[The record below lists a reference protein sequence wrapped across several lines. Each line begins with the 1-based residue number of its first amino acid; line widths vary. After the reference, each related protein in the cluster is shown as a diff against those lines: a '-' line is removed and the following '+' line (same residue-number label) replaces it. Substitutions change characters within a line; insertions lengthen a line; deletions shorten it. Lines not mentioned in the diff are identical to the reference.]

1 MKVDRTRF
9 KKLFLVAGATM
20 ALVAGLV
27 STVPSAYAG
36 GTIKVDDDKF
46 ISIGM
51 GVRTEFSAVQHSS
64 ANGGGMG
71 NNFQINNA
79 RIYVN
84 GKIHKYVG
92 YEFNTECYNCFTGA
106 GGGAGFGGNSAI
118 GLLDAIGKFEF
129 NQYANL
135 WVGRMLVTGERGEL
149 NGPFYHAT
157 FEGFKTPLN
166 SADYS
171 GNFGNGT
178 SAGGVVNGSGLYGRD
193 NGATFWGQID
203 PAIGHLQY
211 SVGVYSGLRNSGG
224 GIGGGANQQ
233 NNMLYAGRLTYNFFN
248 AEKNPG
254 YYTSGTYYGTAG
266 DILAI
271 AVGANHQMNGAGS
284 FAAPS
289 DLTIFVADLL
299 FEKPLANNGGVI
311 TVNAEAKQYFAN
323 YNNATAFSGAANAAN
338 PGGTNAGCFCMFDG
352 LSWTGYAM
360 YLLPNEIGIGKL
372 QPYVRF
378 TSVQPNNS
386 SKREETEA
394 GANYIIAGHNARISA
409 FWQYGDLASK
419 GSQGGPDIYSPL
431 RQGDRAHAFKLALQF
446 QY

>member
-1 MKVDRTRF
+1 M
-9 KKLFLVAGATM
+9 
-20 ALVAGLV
+20 
-27 STVPSAYAG
+27 
-36 GTIKVDDDKF
+36 
-46 ISIGM
+46 
-51 GVRTEFSAVQHSS
+51 
-64 ANGGGMG
+64 
-71 NNFQINNA
+71 
-79 RIYVN
+79 
-84 GKIHKYVG
+84 
-92 YEFNTECYNCFTGA
+92 
-106 GGGAGFGGNSAI
+106 
-118 GLLDAIGKFEF
+118 
-129 NQYANL
+129 NL
-135 WVGRMLVTGERGEL
+135 WVGRLLVTGERGEL

-171 GNFGNGT
+171 GNFGAGT
-178 SAGGVVNGSGLYGRD
+178 SAGGVTNGAGLYGRD
-193 NGATFWGQID
+193 NGATFWGQVD
-203 PAIGHLQY
+203 PAVGHLQY

-289 DLTIFVADLL
+289 DMTIFVSDLL

-311 TVNAEAKQYFAN
+311 TVNAEVKQYFAN
-323 YNNATAFSGAANAAN
+323 YNQNVAFT
-338 PGGTNAGCFCMFDG
+338 GGTAAVADCFCMFDG

-360 YLLPNEIGIGKL
+360 YLLPNDVGIGKF
-372 QPYVRF
+372 QPYARF

-394 GANYIIAGHNARISA
+394 GVNYIIAGHNARISA

-419 GSQGGPDIYSPL
+419 GSQGGASIYAPDRL
-431 RQGDRAHAFKLALQF
+431 GDRNHAFKLALQF

>member
-1 MKVDRTRF
+1 MKVDRKRV
-9 KKLFLVAGATM
+9 KNLFVVAGATL
-20 ALVAGLV
+20 ALVAGMA
-27 STVPSAYAG
+27 STLPSAYAA
-36 GTIKVDDDKF
+36 GTIKVDDDKW
-46 ISIGM
+46 ISVGM
-51 GVRTEFSAVQHSS
+51 GVRTEFSAVQGTS

-71 NNFQINNA
+71 NNFQVNNA
-79 RIYVN
+79 RLYFN

-92 YEFNTECYNCFTGA
+92 FEFNTDCFNCATGSG
-106 GGGAGFGGNSAI
+106 GGGAGNFAGNSTM

-129 NQYANL
+129 NQYVNL

-171 GNFGNGT
+171 SNFGAGT
-178 SAGGVVNGSGLYGRD
+178 AGGGSVGAGVYGRD
-193 NGATFWGQID
+193 NGATFWGQVD
-203 PAIGHLQY
+203 PGVGHLQY
-211 SVGVYSGLRNSGG
+211 SVGVYSGLRNGNTTG
-224 GIGGGANQQ
+224 PNQQ
-233 NNMLYAGRLTYNFFN
+233 NSMLYAGRLTYNFFN
-248 AEKNPG
+248 PEKNPG

-266 DILAI
+266 DILAL
-271 AVGANHQMNGAGS
+271 AVGFNHQQNGAGS

-289 DLTIFVADLL
+289 DMTIFVADLL

-311 TVNAEAKQYFAN
+311 TVNAEVKQYFAN
-323 YNNATAFSGAANAAN
+323 YNQNVAFSGAANAAN

-352 LSWTGYAM
+352 LSYTGYAM
-360 YLLPNEIGIGKL
+360 YLFPNEVGIGKF

-378 TSVQPNNS
+378 TAVQPNNS
-386 SKREETEA
+386 TKREETEV
-394 GANYIIAGHNARISA
+394 GTNYIIAGHNARIAA

-419 GSQGGPDIYSPL
+419 GSQGGADIYSPD
-431 RQGDRAHAFKLALQF
+431 RQGDRVHAFKLALQL

>member
-1 MKVDRTRF
+1 MKVDRKRF
-9 KKLFLVAGATM
+9 KKLFVVAGAAM
-20 ALVAGLV
+20 ALVAGMV

-36 GTIKVDDDKF
+36 GTIKADDDKW
-46 ISIGM
+46 ISVGT

-71 NNFQINNA
+71 NNFAINNA
-79 RIYVN
+79 RIYIN

-92 YEFNTECYNCFTGA
+92 FEFNTECYNCATGS
-106 GGGAGFGGNSAI
+106 GGGGSTNFGGNSTI

-171 GNFGNGT
+171 SNFGPGT
-178 SAGGVVNGSGLYGRD
+178 SAGGVNGAGLYGRD
-193 NGATFWGQID
+193 NGVTFWGQVD
-203 PAIGHLQY
+203 PAVGHLQY
-211 SVGVYSGLRNSGG
+211 SVGVYSGLRNTGG
-224 GIGGGANQQ
+224 GIGGGPNQQ

-266 DILAI
+266 NILAI

-284 FAAPS
+284 FAAPA

-299 FEKPLANNGGVI
+299 FEKPIENNGGVI
-311 TVNAEAKQYFAN
+311 TVNAEVKQYFAN
-323 YNNATAFSGAANAAN
+323 YNQNVAYTGRTTAVGD
-338 PGGTNAGCFCMFDG
+338 CFCMFDG

-360 YLLPNEIGIGKL
+360 YLLPNEVGIGKF
-372 QPYVRF
+372 QPYARF
-378 TSVQPNNS
+378 TAVQPNNS
-386 SKREETEA
+386 TKREETEA
-394 GANYIIAGHNARISA
+394 GMNYIIAGHNARISA

-419 GSQGGPDIYSPL
+419 GSQGGASIYAPDRL
-431 RQGDRAHAFKLALQF
+431 GDRAHAFKLALQF

>member
-1 MKVDRTRF
+1 MKVNHKRRWKIF
-9 KKLFLVAGATM
+9 VVAVAAM
-20 ALVAGLV
+20 ALVAGMV
-27 STVPSAYAG
+27 SFVPSAYAG
-36 GTIKVDDDKF
+36 GTIKIDDDKY
-46 ISIGM
+46 IDVGM
-51 GVRTEFSAVQHSS
+51 GIRSQFSSVQGSS

-71 NNFQINNA
+71 NNFGINNA
-79 RIYVN
+79 RIYIN

-92 YEFNTECYNCFTGA
+92 FEFNTECFNCA
-106 GGGAGFGGNSAI
+106 GGSGGTSGTERGTNFGGNSTM

-171 GNFGNGT
+171 DNFG
-178 SAGGVVNGSGLYGRD
+178 VVGRGFMGAGLYGRD
-193 NGATFWGQID
+193 NGATFWGQVD
-203 PAIGHLQY
+203 PAVGHLQY
-211 SVGVYSGLRNSGG
+211 SVGVYSGLRNTGG
-224 GIGGGANQQ
+224 GGNAPGANQQ
-233 NNMLYAGRLTYNFFN
+233 NSMLYAGRLTYNFFN

-271 AVGANHQMNGAGS
+271 AIGANHQQNGAG
-284 FAAPS
+284 AINAPA

-311 TVNAEAKQYFAN
+311 TVNAEVKQYFAN
-323 YNNATAFSGAANAAN
+323 YNQNVVNFA
-338 PGGTNAGCFCMFDG
+338 PGGGCFCMFDG

-360 YLLPNEIGIGKL
+360 YLLPNDVGIGKF
-372 QPYVRF
+372 QPYARF

-394 GANYIIAGHNARISA
+394 GVNYIIAGHNARISA

-419 GSQGGPDIYSPL
+419 GSQGGPSIYSPDRL
-431 RQGDRAHAFKLALQF
+431 GDRAHAFKLALQL